1 MKYLGLEKKNYPYL
15 ESPLYKGR
23 LTNGLTVY
31 LQPKPGF
38 KETYGMMTVG
48 FGAVDTVLK
57 LKDKPEFV
65 TYPAGMA
72 HFLEHKLFEMRNGKD
87 VLQEFS
93 KLGADANAYT
103 SFYQTS
109 YLFSTTRE
117 VLQNLALLQD
127 FVHEVSF
134 TEESVEREKAI
145 IAQEIEMYQDDPE
158 SRLYNE
164 ILASLYPGSPLQED
178 IAGSVHSIQDI
189 TVQSLNENFQAF
201 YQPQNMTLFLVGNV
215 ELEATWKAIQE
226 RESRREGRDF
236 SVERQM
242 LTHQPIL
249 SHRTS
254 QMVVA
259 SPKLAIGIRGN
270 KQLAPDMLYRFRL
283 SLSLLFSMLFG
294 WTSMR
299 CQSLYKQGKI
309 DNSFSFHL
317 EVRPEYHFFVLTMD
331 TKEPVSLSKN
341 LRRAIQQ
348 FASDP
353 DVSTKHLEI
362 VKRKAYGDFI
372 ASLNSLH
379 FTASHFMQYLSD
391 DETIFDLPEIIES
404 IDLEEVLAT
413 GHQFLSDCDMTDFII
428 FPK

>member
-1 MKYLGLEKKNYPYL
+1 MKYLGLEEKNYPYL

-38 KETYGMMTVG
+38 KETYGMLTVG

-215 ELEATWKAIQE
+215 ELEATWKSIQE
-226 RESRREGRDF
+226 REARRQGRDF

-294 WTSMR
+294 WTSTR
-299 CQSLYKQGKI
+299 FQSLYKQGKI